1 MTAAARLRGVTRRF
15 GAVTALREV
24 DFELAP
30 GEIHGLLGENGAGKT
45 TLARILAGLLVPH
58 AGGTEIGGR
67 PVALRSARDAR
78 ALGVAMVHQHFSLVP
93 RFTGF
98 ENIALFNG
106 GAWTGRGAAAPGY
119 RAQAE
124 ARARELRLEAELD
137 APVAE
142 LGVGARQRI
151 EILKAL
157 MSETGVLLLD
167 EPTAVLAPQEVDGL
181 FAVLRRVA
189 GDGTGI
195 VLVAHKLDE
204 VLAVADRVT
213 VLRRG
218 RRVLT
223 EQAAKVSAAGLAEA
237 MVGGAGAGRRR
248 RGAAEEPEGTRAG
261 GAGAGETLPG
271 RAIHEAG
278 AGRERPPVGRPG
290 GPGPAPVAALE
301 GVTVRRAGTPL
312 LRDVNLAVR
321 PGEILGVAG
330 VDGNGQRT
338 LAAVLAGIRR
348 PDEGTA
354 RLPGEVGWIPQDRAE
369 EGLVSE
375 FTISENVAF
384 ALHGRAE
391 YRKGPWFDWAGAEE
405 TAGSLMRETDV
416 RAESP
421 DATAG
426 TLSGGNQQRVVAG
439 REFLRSAEML
449 VAESPTRG
457 LDVKATV
464 AVRARIA
471 ELAGGPAA
479 ASREHQATRRPPA
492 TPKRPPGIVLI
503 SADLDEILELSHRV
517 AVMVRGRLVPV
528 PPDKH
533 DRTAIGELMLGA
545 QQGGDTP

>member
-15 GAVTALREV
+15 GAVTALSEV

-45 TLARILAGLLVPH
+45 TLARILAGLLVPDE
-58 AGGTEIGGR
+58 GRIEIGDRTVSLG
-67 PVALRSARDAR
+67 SARDAR

-98 ENIALFNG
+98 ENIGLFNG
-106 GAWTGRGAAAPGY
+106 GAWTGKGTAAPGY
-119 RAQAE
+119 RALVE
-124 ARARELRLEAELD
+124 ARARELKLDVQLD

-167 EPTAVLAPQEVDGL
+167 EPTAVLAPQEIDGL

-223 EQAAKVSAAGLAEA
+223 EAAAKVSAAGLAEA
-237 MVGGAGAGRRR
+237 MVGSALPVAG
-248 RGAAEEPEGTRAG
+248 
-261 GAGAGETLPG
+261 
-271 RAIHEAG
+271 
-278 AGRERPPVGRPG
+278 VGRG
-290 GPGPAPVAALE
+290 RTRETASLPVASLN
-301 GVTVRRAGTPL
+301 GVTVGTTGAPS
-312 LRDVNLAVR
+312 LREVTLIVR
-321 PGEILGVAG
+321 PGEILGIAG

-338 LAAVLAGIRR
+338 LAAVLAGIRT

-354 RLPGEVGWIPQDRAE
+354 KLPREVGWIPQDRGE
-369 EGLVSE
+369 EGLVNE
-375 FTISENVAF
+375 FTITENVAL
-384 ALHGRAE
+384 ALHGKAA
-391 YRKGPWFDWAGAEE
+391 YRKGPWFDWAGVDE
-405 TAGSLMRETDV
+405 TAGSLMREMDV

-421 DATAG
+421 DAAAG
-426 TLSGGNQQRVVAG
+426 ILSGGNQQRVVAG
-439 REFLRSAEML
+439 REFLRSGEML

-464 AVRARIA
+464 AVRARIV
-471 ELAGGPAA
+471 ELASTG
-479 ASREHQATRRPPA
+479 
-492 TPKRPPGIVLI
+492 KRPPGVVLI
-503 SADLDEILELSHRV
+503 SADLDEILELSDRI
-517 AVMVRGRLVPV
+517 AVMVRGRLIPV
-528 PPDKH
+528 PPG
-533 DRTAIGELMLGA
+533 DRNRAAIGERMLGA
-545 QQGGDTP
+545 QQGGGER